1 MWYPDELYTFLRT
14 RDERLDADGFKVGT
28 DGEWVRHCAC
38 YEQVSGSS
46 SVANRENGQS
56 YGYTS
61 KLFLPPDAAPVAEG
75 VKLQVRHNG
84 SIRFEGVARRF
95 SADKEHCRIFAD

>member
-1 MWYPDELYTFLRT
+1 MWYPYDLFILSRKS
-14 RDERLDADGFKVGT
+14 DVHLDADGFKIGA

-38 YEQVSGSS
+38 YEQVSGST
-46 SVANRENGQS
+46 SVSNRDSGQS
-56 YGYTS
+56 YGYAS
-61 KLFLPPDAAPVAEG
+61 ILFIPPDAAPVAEG